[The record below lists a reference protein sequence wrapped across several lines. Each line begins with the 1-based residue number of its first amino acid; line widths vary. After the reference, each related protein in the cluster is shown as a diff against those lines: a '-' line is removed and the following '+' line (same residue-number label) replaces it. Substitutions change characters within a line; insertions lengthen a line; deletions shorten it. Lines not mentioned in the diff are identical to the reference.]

1 MSERI
6 SVIIPVYNVAPFLG
20 QCVQSVIQQ
29 TYKDLQI
36 ILIDDGSTDGSDL
49 IMKELAA
56 MDRRVVVVSQG
67 NRGVSAARN
76 NGLSLASGKY
86 ILFLD
91 ADDYIETDALESA
104 YRKLSEQSLDII
116 FFDTKAFG
124 EKGFSLEA
132 VEAKKRYYA
141 RKHNYSSLL
150 TGETLLYQMLEN
162 GEYSCPVWKQV
173 FRRDFLLENQ
183 LSFYEGIIHE
193 DELFTLKAMLLAQRV
208 SYIGRV
214 LHHRRLRQ
222 GSIMTSPP
230 SFQSVYGYF
239 VCVREAYQFI
249 LEKEC
254 CLKKRHLLYG
264 LLDQISLYAR
274 REFNCLSWE
283 ERGKINYLPEEERFL
298 FRIFVTADLEKLNNK
313 ESKQKEGRLIGKL
326 RRIKGFLSKE
336 VREGKN
342 GLLRIVSGKGK
353 SKSKPNDLKN
363 DSSVSRK
370 ESAPVFAV
378 SPSGCEMW
386 KEDERYVTAARKL
399 QFMQEIFSDSSRNVA
414 GWLHDFVCPHCAA
427 LLKFE
432 LAADK
437 RPDRSFICPNCG
449 KEVSGERYFN
459 AWVYQYRYYFAS
471 ELDNIV
477 ICAHAGNKEA
487 VSFLTQFVDFYADR
501 YADFAVHGDHAGK
514 GKIMGQ
520 SLDEAVWG
528 IFVVRCINLCRR
540 FISEKTM
547 EKWFDKLFA
556 PMVRLLLPQGE
567 SVQNISVWIQAC
579 VGMIG
584 ITFNRPELIEKALH
598 GGHGLYV
605 QLERGLTKDF
615 IWHEGSFHYHYYLL
629 DALTYFCELYSGS
642 APKSQLV
649 LLLEK
654 MYDSVMPAVYD
665 GYHILAVNDSW
676 YPVTLKDYALQ
687 IIRAAAIT
695 RNTRLLEMAGN
706 IRYRFP
712 EIFRE
717 PGTLLYETRLTNNYR
732 FLFDN
737 HMVLLSKPFPVFLKS
752 GSCTASHSHKD
763 LFSII
768 IPPCFLD
775 LGAAGYGSPMNDS
788 WLRTS
793 LAHNSISVDGKQP
806 DLLINTTIR
815 ETDHGVEAFTEDWPD
830 IDSISRS
837 LTVEG
842 LFVKDC
848 TEIHASTE
856 HIYEWTFH
864 SEDDVDCN
872 LDGKPADLTG
882 GAAYRFFYNTC
893 KLDFTKDL
901 TVNYKNKNGHI
912 LTVTVPYNLGI
923 EIYTAQTPGN
933 PANTMRNTILCRT
946 KGKNVKF
953 VVFYSANNAG
963 QDGYTL

>member
-6 SVIIPVYNVAPFLG
+6 SVIIPVYNVAPYLK
-20 QCVQSVIQQ
+20 QCVQSLIQQ

-36 ILIDDGSTDGSDL
+36 ILIDDGSKDGSDL
-49 IMKELAA
+49 IMKELAV

-76 NGLSLASGKY
+76 KGLSLASGQY

-91 ADDYIETDALESA
+91 ADDYLETDALESA
-104 YRKLSEQSLDII
+104 YRKLSEQSLDIV

-124 EKGFSLEA
+124 EEGISLEA
-132 VEAKKRYYA
+132 VEAKNRYYA
-141 RKHNYSSLL
+141 RNHDYSSLL

-162 GEYSCPVWKQV
+162 REYSCPVWKQV

-193 DELFTLKAMLLAQRV
+193 DELFTIKAMLLAQRV

-222 GSIMTSPP
+222 GSIMNSPR

-239 VCVREAYQFI
+239 VCVREAYLFI
-249 LEKEC
+249 SEKDC
-254 CLKKRHLLYG
+254 CLKKRHLLFG
-264 LLDQISLYAR
+264 LLDRLSLYAR

-283 ERGKINYLPEEERFL
+283 EREKINYLPEEERFL
-298 FRIFVTADLEKLNNK
+298 FRIFVTADLEKLHNK
-313 ESKQKEGRLIGKL
+313 ESKQKEGRLIGKV
-326 RRIKGFLSKE
+326 RRIKGYLSKE

-353 SKSKPNDLKN
+353 SKSKPDDLKK

-378 SPSGCEMW
+378 SPSACEMW

-399 QFMQEIFSDSSRNVA
+399 QFLQEAFSDSSQNVA

-432 LAADK
+432 LTVDK
-437 RPDRSFICPNCG
+437 RSDRSFICPNCG

-459 AWVYQYRYYFAS
+459 AWVYQYRCYFAS

-477 ICAHAGNKEA
+477 ICAHAGTKEA
-487 VSFLTQFVDFYADR
+487 ISFLLQFVDFYADR
-501 YADFAVHGDHAGK
+501 YADFTAHGDHAGK

-528 IFVVRCINLCRR
+528 ICVVRCIYFCRH
-540 FISEKTM
+540 FISGEKM

-584 ITFNRPELIEKALH
+584 ITFNRPELIDKALH
-598 GGHGLYV
+598 GDHGLYK

-615 IWHEGSFHYHYYLL
+615 LWYEGSFHYHYYLL
-629 DALTYFCELYSGS
+629 DALTYFCELYFGS
-642 APKSQLV
+642 AHESQLV

-676 YPVTLKDYALQ
+676 YPVTLKEYALQ

-695 RNTRLLEMAGN
+695 HNARLLEMAGN
-706 IRYRFP
+706 IRRRFP
-712 EIFRE
+712 DVFRE
-717 PGTLLYETRLTNNYR
+717 PGTLLYETRLTDNRR
-732 FLFDN
+732 FLFDH

-752 GSCTASHSHKD
+752 GSCTISHSHKD
-763 LFSII
+763 MFSII
-768 IPPCFLD
+768 VPPFLLD
-775 LGAAGYGSPMNDS
+775 LGTTGYGSPMNDS

-793 LAHNSISVDGKQP
+793 LAHNSVSVDGKQP
-806 DLLINTTIR
+806 DPLVNTTIR
-815 ETDHGVEAFTEDWPD
+815 ETDYGVEAFTEEWPG
-830 IDSISRS
+830 IDFVSRS

-842 LFVKDC
+842 QFVKDC
-848 TEIHASTE
+848 TEIRSSAE

-864 SEDDVDCN
+864 SEDEVDCN
-872 LDGKPADLTG
+872 LDRKPAELTG
-882 GAAYRFFYNTC
+882 GAAYRYFYNTC
-893 KLDFTKDL
+893 KLDFSKDM
-901 TVNYKNKNGHI
+901 TVSYRDKNGSI
-912 LTVTVPYNLGI
+912 LTVSVPYNPGI
-923 EIYTAQTPGN
+923 EVYTAQTPGN
-933 PANTMRNTILCRT
+933 PADTMRNTILCRA
-946 KGKNVKF
+946 KGKYVKF
-953 VVFYSANNAG
+953 VIVYSAKNVGCAR
-963 QDGYTL
+963 